1 MWTDE
6 QVYMAFRVIKQ
17 GATKK
22 VEVCYKRILKLANFL
37 EHKVDANLLTV
48 FFNVGLVLYLRV
60 ATTHMKCNSLFKHK
74 EVVITCE
81 KSMGDPIEYQKLLE
95 PPKLDENNDGK
106 RINLVCS

>member
-22 VEVCYKRILKLANFL
+22 VEVCYKRILKL
-37 EHKVDANLLTV
+37 ANLLTV